1 MEYLNTFQVFIDALS
16 ESDYKFIISAQYPMF
31 DENLIE
37 DMIKFNAR
45 LTREAG
51 VVWGFRGS
59 PWEMNL
65 RDLSRWCDAVLTK
78 AREAGDSFYNP
89 GNSVELIYA
98 DRMRTE
104 EDRMKVLKMIQIF
117 FCSYDQVVLCFFFLI
132 LSDCLGSRNLQ
143 RGVHGGKISL
153 AIEAA
158 SCLFNGR

>member
-1 MEYLNTFQVFIDALS
+1 ML
-16 ESDYKFIISAQYPMF
+16 

-45 LTREAG
+45 LTTEAG

-65 RDLSRWCDAVLTK
+65 RDLSRWCDAIAKK
-78 AREAGDSFYNP
+78 AKEAKDTFYNP

-104 EDRMKVLKMIQIF
+104 EDRRKVIIKIFQIF
-117 FCSYDQVVLCFFFLI
+117 VLI
-132 LSDCLGSRNLQ
+132 
-143 RGVHGGKISL
+143 I
-153 AIEAA
+153 A
-158 SCLFNGR
+158 